1 MLAFSTHT
9 RLTFGLNGAMATNR
23 RVTPRKKPSQGRSKA
38 TVEAIVQAT
47 ARVLLKD
54 GYEACTTNRVADEA
68 GVSIGSVYQY
78 FPNKESLVVAVME
91 GHLTQLQEAL
101 ARRLGELG
109 EADLPTAVREMV
121 GAMLEVNRIQ
131 PRLHRVLLE
140 QVPRIG
146 AMKRLHELNDLYV
159 PMVTAWLEAH
169 QEQLDVPSPSVAA
182 YVIVAAIEGV
192 VTRVMLEKPSWL
204 EQGVLE
210 QQMVRLVLSY
220 FAPQLVPLMKR
231 APPPARGAP

>member
-1 MLAFSTHT
+1 
-9 RLTFGLNGAMATNR
+9 MATNR
-23 RVTPRKKPSQGRSKA
+23 RVTPRKRPAQGRSKA

-54 GYEACTTNRVADEA
+54 GYEACTTNRVAETA

-101 ARRLGELG
+101 ARRLGELTQ
-109 EADLPTAVREMV
+109 DDLSLPTVVKEMV
-121 GAMLEVNRIQ
+121 GAMLELNRIQ

-146 AMKRLHELNDLYV
+146 AMKRLHELNDQYV
-159 PMVTAWLEAH
+159 PLVTAWLEAH
-169 QEQLDVPSPSVAA
+169 QDQLALPSASVAA
-182 YVIVAAIEGV
+182 YVIVAAVEGV
-192 VTRVMLEKPSWL
+192 VSRVMLEKPAWV
-204 EQGVLE
+204 EQGLLE
-210 QQMVRLVLSY
+210 QQLGRLVLSY
-220 FAPQLVPLMKR
+220 LAPELVPVTKR
-231 APPPARGAP
+231 GLSAAPAAR